1 MLLVDERALQ
11 REIDKAG
18 NDVTGKRRDLS
29 HQQLAAGGGLQ
40 NPEHIVDGGIR
51 LVDLVD
57 EEKARNLLRFELAQN
72 ELQLRHL
79 LLVELAD
86 DDRGIDRRQRRAHIL
101 DEFN

>member
-1 MLLVDERALQ
+1 M
-11 REIDKAG
+11 
-18 NDVTGKRRDLS
+18 
-29 HQQLAAGGGLQ
+29 
-40 NPEHIVDGGIR
+40 DGGIR